1 MDTILLGVLLF
12 ITFIITIITT
22 IIIIIKYYY
31 TIISLD
37 SRYDSFDFR
46 KFKVKKDLSLP
57 VFTVTKESQRKGLGL
72 GLGKEEITGMSFSL
86 LLVSSSSS

>member
-1 MDTILLGVLLF
+1 MDTILLGILLYYYYYY
-12 ITFIITIITT
+12 
-22 IIIIIKYYY
+22 YYY

-37 SRYDSFDFR
+37 SRYDSIDFR

-72 GLGKEEITGMSFSL
+72 GLGKEEITGMSFLL
-86 LLVSSSSS
+86 LLVSSSLS